1 LGVGAVMLQKD
12 PQLRKCETYE
22 NAVNQDTDVK
32 LLSISFT
39 IDAGLWNKSQTMSFE
54 PWKPRNLNWVKT
66 IQCEKNELFL
76 GCISLKFYA
85 KYDCW
90 PCLGRHGCCV

>member
-1 LGVGAVMLQKD
+1 MSKINTMKSGAFVKVMACKKLGCGAVMLQKD

-39 IDAGLWNKSQTMSFE
+39 IDAGLWNKRY
-54 PWKPRNLNWVKT
+54 PYHV
-66 IQCEKNELFL
+66 I
-76 GCISLKFYA
+76 
-85 KYDCW
+85 
-90 PCLGRHGCCV
+90 

>member
-1 LGVGAVMLQKD
+1 MLQKD

-39 IDAGLWNKSQTMSFE
+39 IDAGLWNKRYPNHVIWALETQ
-54 PWKPRNLNWVKT
+54 KL
-66 IQCEKNELFL
+66 
-76 GCISLKFYA
+76 
-85 KYDCW
+85 
-90 PCLGRHGCCV
+90 